1 MNSVSVSEPRPRSDK
16 SALIEAPG
24 PALREVFGAA
34 TPGLSAVLNNSS
46 VGVEIYD
53 SNLCC
58 ILKNK
63 AFASMGGAL
72 PEIHIGKTVRQI
84 FGSYAA
90 QIEPAFQQVWTTG
103 KPVSGVEL
111 SFWLPW
117 SPGKTDLIVNF
128 FPIEGPDRKIRLIA
142 GLFFSAYGKRKLQ
155 ERLSHLVD
163 KKRAPSFVESEA
175 RDGEFTDLSVESAEM
190 LQKSIDLIHCCM
202 LLRCHLLEMRIAT
215 ALMRAAPYSALAAAD
230 ARFSLTKAPRV
241 EFEEDRRR
249 HTEHTRRD
257 ENDVV
262 VPSPRERQVIKLLAE
277 GKANKE
283 MAAVLDLS
291 TRTVEVY
298 RARIMTKL
306 KLHSVA
312 ELVRYAVRH
321 NLIEA

>member
-1 MNSVSVSEPRPRSDK
+1 MNSVSVSEPRPRSDN

-34 TPGLSAVLNNSS
+34 TPGLVAVLNNST

-53 SNLCC
+53 RNPFC
-58 ILKNK
+58 ILKNR

-72 PEIHIGKTVRQI
+72 PEIHVGKTMRQI
-84 FGSYAA
+84 FGSCAV

-103 KPVSGVEL
+103 KPVSHVEL
-111 SFWLPW
+111 AFSLPW
-117 SPGKTDLIVNF
+117 IPRKTNLLVNF
-128 FPIEGPDRKIRLIA
+128 FPIEGIDRGIRLIA
-142 GLFFSAYGKRKLQ
+142 GLFFSANCKRKLQ
-155 ERLSHLVD
+155 ERLSQLIE
-163 KKRAPSFVESEA
+163 KQRAPSFVESEA
-175 RDGEFTDLSVESAEM
+175 RDGEFTDLSMESAEM
-190 LQKSIDLIHCCM
+190 LQKSIDLIHCTM

-215 ALMRAAPYSALAAAD
+215 ALMQAAPYAALAAAD
-230 ARFSLTKAPRV
+230 ARLSLTESPRA
-241 EFEEDRRR
+241 EFKGQRGHLDPTKKE
-249 HTEHTRRD
+249 
-257 ENDVV
+257 ENDGV